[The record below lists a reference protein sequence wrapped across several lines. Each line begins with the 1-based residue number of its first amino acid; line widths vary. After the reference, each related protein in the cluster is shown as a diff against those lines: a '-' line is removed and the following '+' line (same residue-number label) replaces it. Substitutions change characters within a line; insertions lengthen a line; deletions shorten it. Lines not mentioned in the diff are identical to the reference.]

1 MPTSGKRSHKPATS
15 QCNRCIHQ
23 RSSSATTTASA
34 ETATGNHT
42 SNRTNRLHDHV
53 SPRATATMTRIIAS
67 TEPAITTTPTTTT
80 RPRAMSQQRSCGRDL
95 SPTLQ
100 RPPPPPQPKNIKP
113 LQTTIPNYRRHRPK
127 ILDKASGHK
136 SSSLVPYG
144 WSSQTVLPHPPVRPS
159 VSAASSRGFASPRF
173 ARQLRNF
180 LLLNRTNWLLK
191 QTVNLKLSLHRQLA
205 ARPDALY
212 MNMCVAWTFQV
223 WTIKLQ

>member
-1 MPTSGKRSHKPATS
+1 MRPHTTEMRDLTAACALRLEVQQPNHGTVATPLVVSLRHISDTAHKDSRSLHSRVYPLSLHHAAFTADRQDAETLTLRCGDSSRRCQQAVSAATS

-42 SNRTNRLHDHV
+42 SNCTNRLHDHV

-100 RPPPPPQPKNIKP
+100 RPPPPPQPVNIKP
-113 LQTTIPNYRRHRPK
+113 LQTTIPNYGRHRP
-127 ILDKASGHK
+127 
-136 SSSLVPYG
+136 
-144 WSSQTVLPHPPVRPS
+144 
-159 VSAASSRGFASPRF
+159 
-173 ARQLRNF
+173 
-180 LLLNRTNWLLK
+180 
-191 QTVNLKLSLHRQLA
+191 
-205 ARPDALY
+205 
-212 MNMCVAWTFQV
+212 
-223 WTIKLQ
+223 

>member
-15 QCNRCIHQ
+15 QCNTSQCNHCINQ
-23 RSSSATTTASA
+23 RHSNATTTALISRNSHGQPHQQLPKGNRNDDKDYCVDR
-34 ETATGNHT
+34 TGDNHNT
-42 SNRTNRLHDHV
+42 DDN
-53 SPRATATMTRIIAS
+53 
-67 TEPAITTTPTTTT
+67 E
-80 RPRAMSQQRSCGRDL
+80 QRSCGRDL

-159 VSAASSRGFASPRF
+159 VCAASPRHFASPRLT
-173 ARQLRNF
+173 RQLRNF

-191 QTVNLKLSLHRQLA
+191 QTVNLKLSLHRQPA
-205 ARPDALY
+205 ARPDSLY
-212 MNMCVAWTFQV
+212 MNTCVAWTFQV